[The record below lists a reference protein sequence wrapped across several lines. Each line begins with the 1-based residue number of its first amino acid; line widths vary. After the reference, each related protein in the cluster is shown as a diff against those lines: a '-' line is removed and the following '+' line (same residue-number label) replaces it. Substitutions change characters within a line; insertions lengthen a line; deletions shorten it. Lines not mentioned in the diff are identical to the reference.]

1 MKYHISK
8 AQVTR
13 QDKTAEKIY
22 LLSFEAPEIA
32 HEAKPGQFVHIKVTD
47 GYDPLLRRPIS
58 ICSIDLKQG
67 LVTIWYQV
75 VGKGTELLSHVKK
88 GDTIDVMGP
97 LGRCFDT
104 ELSGEKTF
112 LIGGGMGIAPL
123 LFLAA
128 QLEKE
133 NKVTAF
139 FGGRNRDM
147 LEPVLELTAVEYEAA
162 TEDGSVGYKGFV
174 TELLQKR
181 LETEKPARIYACGP
195 HGMLEQVARLAKQYS
210 LPLQVSL
217 ETVMACGV
225 GACLGC
231 TCEKGHSNKPGWAKV
246 CKDGPVFWEQEVKL
260 L

>member
-1 MKYHISK
+1 MKYHIPK
-8 AQVTR
+8 AQVKR
-13 QDKTAEKIY
+13 HDQTAEKIY
-22 LLSFEAPEIA
+22 LLSFEAREIA
-32 HEAKPGQFVHIKVTD
+32 GDAIPGQFVHIKVAD

-58 ICSIDLKQG
+58 ICCVDRKQG

-75 VGKGTELLSHVKK
+75 VGKGTELLSHVKP
-88 GDTIDVMGP
+88 GETIDVIGP
-97 LGRCFDT
+97 LGRGFDT
-104 ELSGEKTF
+104 ELSDENIF

-123 LFLAA
+123 LFLAG
-128 QLEKE
+128 QLDKE

-139 FGGRNRDM
+139 FGGRNRAM
-147 LEPVLELTAVEYEAA
+147 LEPVSELTTVEYETA
-162 TEDGSVGYKGFV
+162 TEDGSLGQKGFV
-174 TELLQKR
+174 TELLHRR
-181 LETEKPARIYACGP
+181 LEVEKPARIYACGP

-217 ETVMACGV
+217 ETLMACAV

-231 TCEKGHSNKPGWAKV
+231 TCEKGRSEKPGWVKV

>member
-1 MKYHISK
+1 LKYHIPK
-8 AQVTR
+8 AQVTG
-13 QDKTAEKIY
+13 QNKTAEKIY
-22 LLSFEAPEIA
+22 LLSFKAPEIA
-32 HEAKPGQFVHIKVTD
+32 HEAQPGQFVHIKVAD

-58 ICSIDLKQG
+58 ICGVDRKEG

-75 VGKGTELLSHVKK
+75 VGKGTELLSRVKK
-88 GDTIDVMGP
+88 GERIDVIGP
-97 LGRCFDT
+97 LGRGFDT
-104 ELSGEKTF
+104 EISGKRVF

-123 LFLAA
+123 LFLAG
-128 QLEKE
+128 QLDKE
-133 NKVTAF
+133 NIVTAF
-139 FGGRNRDM
+139 FGGRNKEM
-147 LEPVLELTAVEYEAA
+147 FEPLPGLTGVEYQAA
-162 TEDGSVGYKGFV
+162 TEDGSLGQKGFV

-181 LETEKPARIYACGP
+181 LEIERPARIYACGP

-231 TCEKGHSNKPGWAKV
+231 TCEKGQSEKPGWVKV